1 MEKNIRFLL
10 FLIYLVF
17 SLKHP
22 FTRLLDGSRLAL
34 VFSTLKRHLF
44 FLEQLH
50 VARILPLPPSP
61 PPLTLLIMP
70 MDISAGVSPA
80 SFRFPM
86 TSSEVVFPLSSSCL
100 LKLNRGNITNW
111 FVNSS
116 SDAIVNSTNMLM
128 HALGGADADIHE
140 AAGPRLAYA
149 CDDIPVVRDEVR
161 CPTGEARITQGF
173 ELPVS
178 RVIHTVGPVHSDDR
192 NPVLSLRNAYRN
204 SLELAKA
211 NEIQYVAFPAVCCGT
226 FGYPLEEAAM
236 VAISTVK
243 EFAHDFK
250 EVHFVLLLDDVYN
263 VWYEK
268 TSQYLSLVM
277 QHNCCTIL

>member
-1 MEKNIRFLL
+1 
-10 FLIYLVF
+10 
-17 SLKHP
+17 
-22 FTRLLDGSRLAL
+22 
-34 VFSTLKRHLF
+34 
-44 FLEQLH
+44 
-50 VARILPLPPSP
+50 
-61 PPLTLLIMP
+61 MP

-116 SDAIVNSTNMLM
+116 SDAIINTVNSTNMLM

-149 CDDIPVVRDEVR
+149 CDDIPVVRDEIR
-161 CPTGEARITQGF
+161 CPTGEARITHGF

-192 NPVLSLRNAYRN
+192 NPALSLRNAYRN